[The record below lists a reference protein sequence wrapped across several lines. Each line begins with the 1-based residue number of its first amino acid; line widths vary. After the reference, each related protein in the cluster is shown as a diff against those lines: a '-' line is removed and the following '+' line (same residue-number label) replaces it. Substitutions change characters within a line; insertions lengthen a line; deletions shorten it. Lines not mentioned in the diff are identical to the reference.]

1 MSLGTL
7 YEAKIQNHGKHKFA
21 GDEAWGFFDE
31 GTEIKDGAMMAVFWF
46 DEHENL
52 NNDYF
57 AVVDIKEITNPTE
70 DQVWVANL

>member
-46 DEHENL
+46 DL
-52 NNDYF
+52 C
-57 AVVDIKEITNPTE
+57 
-70 DQVWVANL
+70 